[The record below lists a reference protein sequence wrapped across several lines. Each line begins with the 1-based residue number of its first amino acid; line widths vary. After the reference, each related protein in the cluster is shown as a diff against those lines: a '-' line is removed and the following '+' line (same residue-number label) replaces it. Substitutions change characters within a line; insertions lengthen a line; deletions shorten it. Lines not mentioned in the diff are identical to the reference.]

1 MYCIDSNGEYLVAG
15 LRSGDLLVLNNTNE
29 LKARFKAHN
38 ESVLCLK
45 IFHNYIITGSK
56 DKLIKVFSLE
66 NYQLKNVLSNHLL
79 VQGAASCTRHQ
90 APLLQLHVFED
101 Q

>member
-1 MYCIDSNGEYLVAG
+1 MYCIDTNGEYLVAG
-15 LRSGDLLVLNNTNE
+15 LRSGELLVFNNTNE

-66 NYQLKNVLSNHLL
+66 NYQLKNVLSNHSSGVLSL
-79 VQGAASCTRHQ
+79 ATHDNIMLSCS
-90 APLLQLHVFED
+90 VSFIKF
-101 Q
+101 